1 MRDLELYK
9 EILGRFN
16 DELDG
21 ENMECIDKVEVNGI
35 TYSYEEEDVEDTID
49 EGKYQYGGTIYAIG
63 VSKED
68 GFGIVEPLFY
78 VKQDFTK
85 SGSYFSHQEYEY
97 EELYIV
103 EKKEEVKIITSWKSV
118 C

>member
-1 MRDLELYK
+1 MENLELYK
-9 EILGRFN
+9 KICEEFN
-16 DELDG
+16 SKLNEDSIEYLDA
-21 ENMECIDKVEVNGI
+21 ITVNGI
-35 TYSYEEEDVEDTID
+35 TYSYEEEEAEDTID
-49 EGKYQYGGTIYAIG
+49 KGKYQYGGTIYAIG
-63 VSKED
+63 VSKEE

-85 SGSYFSHQEYEY
+85 SGSYFSHQEYMY

-103 EKKEEVKIITSWKSV
+103 ERKEEVKIIKSWKSV